1 MGAPKSIPPSRPAG
15 LSGGK
20 STLPLVRAGMGAPEV
35 AEIEAWTDEDYRR
48 ATGLF
53 TVLSAK
59 GQIDRQADRTS
70 LPAFEPPVL
79 REAYLTMLR
88 ARALDAAARE
98 LVSAERIG
106 SYAETRGTEAAV
118 VGAMAVLSPEDVV
131 APGRRA
137 AGAAIAR
144 GYPVAGL
151 VAQLFGNAHDLSRGR
166 RLPGCP
172 AVPRALNI
180 LPASDHAGT
189 QLPHAAG
196 VAWAAKM
203 QKKSTVALA
212 ILEALEID
220 AEDFHTGVNF
230 AGVFRLP
237 VIFLCINDGKSKS
250 LTTSET
256 IAVRALA
263 YGIAGVRVDGGDFLA
278 VAASVRAAAE
288 RAGRGEGA
296 TLIEAVVQPGVE
308 DGADPIARFG
318 GWLAGEKVL
327 DAAAAEAMRVAAEAE
342 IRAAVT
348 AEQLIGPPPA
358 RAIIEQVL
366 ARPPAALEDQ
376 LAELGRARGKSP
388 RP

>member
-53 TVLSAK
+53 TVLAAS
-59 GQIDRQADRTS
+59 GEVDRQA
-70 LPAFEPPVL
+70 LPAFAPAAL
-79 REAYLTMLR
+79 RAAYQAMLR
-88 ARALDAAARE
+88 ARALDAAARD
-98 LVSAERIG
+98 LVRTERIG
-106 SYAETRGTEAAV
+106 SYAATGGNEAAV
-118 VGAMAVLSPEDVV
+118 VGAVAALLLEDVV

-137 AGAAIAR
+137 SGAAIAR

-151 VAQLFGNAHDLSRGR
+151 VAQLFGNAHDLSGGR

-189 QLPHAAG
+189 QLPQAAG

-212 ILEALEID
+212 TLEALEID
-220 AEDFHTGVNF
+220 AEDFHTGLNF

-237 VIFLCINDGKSKS
+237 VIFVCINDGKSKS
-250 LTTSET
+250 LMTSET
-256 IAVRALA
+256 VAVRALA
-263 YGIAGVRVDGGDFLA
+263 YGIAGLRVDGSDFLA
-278 VAASVRAAAE
+278 VAASVRDAAA
-288 RAGRGEGA
+288 RARRGEGA
-296 TLIEAVVQPGVE
+296 TLIEAVLPDGV
-308 DGADPIARFG
+308 DGGADPVARLG
-318 GWLAGEKVL
+318 DWLAREKLL
-327 DAAAAEAMRVAAEAE
+327 DGAAAEAMRVAVEAE
-342 IRAAVT
+342 LRAAVA
-348 AEQLIGPPPA
+348 AEQAIGPPPSS
-358 RAIIEQVL
+358 AIIEQVM
-366 ARPPAALEDQ
+366 AHPSAALESQ
-376 LAELGRARGKSP
+376 LAELIQAR

>member
-1 MGAPKSIPPSRPAG
+1 MASKAKPPSRPAG

-20 STLPLVRAGMGAPEV
+20 STLPLIRAGMGAPEV
-35 AEIEAWTDEDYRR
+35 AEIEAWTDEEYRR

-53 TVLSAK
+53 TVLPAK
-59 GQIDRQADRTS
+59 GPVDRKAI
-70 LPAFEPPVL
+70 PAFEPAAL
-79 REAYLTMLR
+79 REAYQGMLR

-98 LVSAERIG
+98 LVRTERIG
-106 SYAETRGTEAAV
+106 SYAETGGTEAAV
-118 VGAMAVLSPEDVV
+118 FGAMAALSPDDVV

-137 AGAAIAR
+137 GAAAIAR

-172 AVPRALNI
+172 TVPRALNI

-189 QLPHAAG
+189 QLPQAAG

-203 QKKSTVALA
+203 QKKPTVALA
-212 ILEALEID
+212 TLEALEID

-250 LTTSET
+250 LMTSET

-288 RAGRGEGA
+288 RARRGEGA
-296 TLIEAVVQPGVE
+296 TLIEAVVGESDPL
-308 DGADPIARFG
+308 DRLGAYLG
-318 GWLAGEKVL
+318 LEKIL
-327 DAAAAEAMRVAAEAE
+327 DAAAAKAMRVTTEAELRAAIAAEQSVDPPPSRSVIENVLAHPSPALE
-342 IRAAVT
+342 
-348 AEQLIGPPPA
+348 EQLDELHRA
-358 RAIIEQVL
+358 RASH
-366 ARPPAALEDQ
+366 
-376 LAELGRARGKSP
+376 RGS
-388 RP
+388 

>member
-1 MGAPKSIPPSRPAG
+1 MAAPTKSIPPSRPAG

-53 TVLSAK
+53 TVLSPKEQTKGQK
-59 GQIDRQADRTS
+59 GQIDRTS
-70 LPAFEPPVL
+70 LPAFEPAPL
-79 REAYLTMLR
+79 REAYRAMLR

-98 LVSAERIG
+98 LVRAERIG

-118 VGAMAVLSPEDVV
+118 VGAMAALSPDDVV

-144 GYPVAGL
+144 GYPVAAL

-172 AVPRALNI
+172 TVPRALNI

-203 QKKSTVALA
+203 QKKPTVALA
-212 ILEALEID
+212 SFEAIEID

-237 VIFLCINDGKSKS
+237 VIFVCINDGKSRS
-250 LTTSET
+250 LMTSET

-288 RAGRGEGA
+288 RARRGEGA
-296 TLIEAVVQPGVE
+296 TLIEAVVGDGVG
-308 DGADPIARFG
+308 DGADPLARFG
-318 GWLAGEKVL
+318 GWLASEKVL
-327 DAAAAEAMRVAAEAE
+327 DAAAAEAMRVAVEAE
-342 IRAAVT
+342 LRAAVA
-348 AEQLIGPPPA
+348 AEQAIGPPPSS
-358 RAIIEQVL
+358 AIIEQVL
-366 ARPPAALEDQ
+366 ARPSAALESQ
-376 LAELGRARGKSP
+376 LAELIQAR

>member
-1 MGAPKSIPPSRPAG
+1 MAAPTKSIPPSRPAG

-53 TVLSAK
+53 TVLAAN
-59 GQIDRQADRTS
+59 GEVDRQA
-70 LPAFEPPVL
+70 LPAFAPAAL
-79 REAYLTMLR
+79 RAAYQAMLR
-88 ARALDAAARE
+88 ARALDAAARD
-98 LVSAERIG
+98 LVRAERIG
-106 SYAETRGTEAAV
+106 SYAESAGSEAAV
-118 VGAMAVLSPEDVV
+118 VGAVAALSPDDVV

-151 VAQLFGNAHDLSRGR
+151 MAQLFGNAHDLSRGR

-189 QLPHAAG
+189 QLPQAAG

-212 ILEALEID
+212 TLEALEID
-220 AEDFHTGVNF
+220 AEDFHTGLNF

-237 VIFLCINDGKSKS
+237 VIFVCVNDGKSKS
-250 LTTSET
+250 LMTSET
-256 IAVRALA
+256 VAVRALA
-263 YGIAGVRVDGGDFLA
+263 YGIAGLRVDGGDFLA
-278 VAASVRAAAE
+278 VAASVREAAE
-288 RAGRGEGA
+288 RARRGEGA
-296 TLIEAVVQPGVE
+296 TLIEAVLPDG
-308 DGADPIARFG
+308 GADPVARLG
-318 GWLAGEKVL
+318 DWLAREKVL

-342 IRAAVT
+342 IQAAVA
-348 AEQLIGPPPA
+348 AEQSIGPPSS
-358 RAIIEQVL
+358 RAIIEQVM
-366 ARPPAALEDQ
+366 AHPSAALESQ
-376 LAELGRARGKSP
+376 LAELIQAR

>member
-20 STLPLVRAGMGAPEV
+20 SKLPLVRAGMGAPEV
-35 AEIEAWTDEDYRR
+35 AEIEAWTEEDYRR

-53 TVLSAK
+53 TVQSTS
-59 GQIDRQADRTS
+59 GQVDRKA
-70 LPAFEPPVL
+70 LPTFEPAAL
-79 REAYLTMLR
+79 REAYQAMLR

-98 LVSAERIG
+98 LVRAERIG
-106 SYAETRGTEAAV
+106 SYAESAGSEAAV
-118 VGAMAVLSPEDVV
+118 VGAVAALLPDDVV

-137 AGAAIAR
+137 SGAAIAR

-172 AVPRALNI
+172 TVPRALNI

-189 QLPHAAG
+189 QLPQAAG

-203 QKKSTVALA
+203 QKKSTIALA
-212 ILEALEID
+212 TLEALEID
-220 AEDFHTGVNF
+220 AEDFHTGLNF

-237 VIFLCINDGKSKS
+237 VIFVCVNDGKSKS
-250 LTTSET
+250 LMTSET
-256 IAVRALA
+256 VAVRALA
-263 YGIAGVRVDGGDFLA
+263 YGIAGLRVDGGDFLA
-278 VAASVRAAAE
+278 VAASVRDAAA
-288 RAGRGEGA
+288 RARRGEGA
-296 TLIEAVVQPGVE
+296 TLIEAVLPEGVE
-308 DGADPIARFG
+308 GGADPVARLG
-318 GWLAGEKVL
+318 DWLAREKVL

-342 IRAAVT
+342 IRAALA
-348 AEQLIGPPPA
+348 AEQSIGPPPS
-358 RAIIEQVL
+358 RAIIDQVM
-366 ARPPAALEDQ
+366 AHPSAALESQ
-376 LAELGRARGKSP
+376 LAELIQAR

>member
-1 MGAPKSIPPSRPAG
+1 MAAPKSIPPSRPAG

-35 AEIEAWTDEDYRR
+35 GEIEAWTDEDYRR

-59 GQIDRQADRTS
+59 GQLDGQVDRTS
-70 LPAFEPPVL
+70 LPAFEPAVL
-79 REAYLTMLR
+79 REAYRTMLR

-98 LVSAERIG
+98 LVRVERIG
-106 SYAETRGTEAAV
+106 SYVETRGTEAAV
-118 VGAMAVLSPEDVV
+118 VGAMAALSPEDVV

-137 AGAAIAR
+137 AGAAVAR
-144 GYPVAGL
+144 GYPVAAL

-203 QKKSTVALA
+203 QKKPTVALA
-212 ILEALEID
+212 YFEALEVD

-237 VIFLCINDGKSKS
+237 VIFVCINDGKSKS
-250 LTTSET
+250 LMTSET

-263 YGIAGVRVDGGDFLA
+263 YGIDGLRVDGGDFLA
-278 VAASVRAAAE
+278 VAASVRTAAE
-288 RAGRGEGA
+288 RARRGEGA
-296 TLIEAVVQPGVE
+296 SLIEAVVEDGVKG
-308 DGADPIARFG
+308 GADPLTRLG
-318 GWLAGEKVL
+318 GWLSSERVL
-327 DAAAAEAMRVAAEAE
+327 DAAGAETMRVAVEAE
-342 IRAAVT
+342 VQAAVA
-348 AEQLIGPPPA
+348 AEQEIGPPPS
-358 RAIIEQVL
+358 RALIEQVL
-366 ARPPAALEDQ
+366 ALPSAALESQ
-376 LAELGRARGKSP
+376 LAELSRARRS
-388 RP
+388 

>member
-20 STLPLVRAGMGAPEV
+20 SSLPLVRAGMGAPEV
-35 AEIEAWTDEDYRR
+35 GEIEAWTDEEYRR

-53 TVLSAK
+53 RVLSTKDQKK
-59 GQIDRQADRTS
+59 GQIDGQVDRTS
-70 LPAFEPPVL
+70 LPAFDPAAL
-79 REAYLTMLR
+79 REAYRTMLR

-98 LVSAERIG
+98 LVRAERIG
-106 SYAETRGTEAAV
+106 SYAATGGNEAAI
-118 VGAMAVLSPEDVV
+118 VGAVAALSPDDVV

-144 GYPVAGL
+144 GYPVAAL
-151 VAQLFGNAHDLSRGR
+151 VAQLFGNAHDLSCGR

-189 QLPHAAG
+189 QLPQAAG

-203 QKKSTVALA
+203 QKKPTVALA
-212 ILEALEID
+212 TFEALEID

-237 VIFLCINDGKSKS
+237 VIFVCINDGKSKS
-250 LTTSET
+250 LMTSET

-263 YGIAGVRVDGGDFLA
+263 YGIAGLRVDGGDFLA

-288 RAGRGEGA
+288 RARRGEGA
-296 TLIEAVVQPGVE
+296 TLIEAVLEDGVE
-308 DGADPIARFG
+308 GGADPIARLG
-318 GWLAGEKVL
+318 VWLASEKVL
-327 DAAAAEAMRVAAEAE
+327 DAAAAEALRLAVEAEVRSAVAAE
-342 IRAAVT
+342 
-348 AEQLIGPPPA
+348 QSIGPPPS

-366 ARPPAALEDQ
+366 AHPSVALENQ
-376 LAELGRARGKSP
+376 LAELIQAR